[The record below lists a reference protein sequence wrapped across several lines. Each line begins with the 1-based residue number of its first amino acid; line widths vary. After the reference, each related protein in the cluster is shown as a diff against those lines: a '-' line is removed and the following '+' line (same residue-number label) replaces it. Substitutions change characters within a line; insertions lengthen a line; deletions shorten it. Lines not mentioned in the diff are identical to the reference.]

1 MKPHRGRAG
10 AAPAAAA
17 LVFVT
22 LLALTL
28 ATAAC
33 GKAAQS
39 GGRPDG
45 GTATPRTGGF
55 TIGLLLPANQ
65 ADRWERFDQPLI
77 EGRVRELCPT
87 CTVRYSPSGPD
98 AAAQQQQLRALL
110 TSGID
115 VLILGSVD
123 SRAARPTVRGA
134 AAAKVP
140 VVAYDQL
147 ARGPVSGYVS
157 YDGKEIGRLQ
167 ATALLRALGSDASRL
182 RVVMLNGS
190 PTDPNAA
197 DLKEGAL
204 SVLEGRVK
212 IAKQYEVLNW
222 DPVNAYAD
230 MTAAIADIGP
240 DRIHGVYAANDGLAS
255 GAIAALRSAN
265 VHPLPPITGQDADLA
280 AVQRIVTGE
289 QFMTVYKPFTPEAR
303 AAAEMAVALG
313 RGESIGDIATGTV
326 RNGSGRDIPSVV
338 LQPVPLTAGT
348 IDTVIRSGK
357 YTTDQICTPDIRSAC
372 EEAGLLG

>member
-1 MKPHRGRAG
+1 MKPRRGRAV
-10 AAPAAAA
+10 AALGAAA
-17 LVFVT
+17 LVLVI
-22 LLALTL
+22 
-28 ATAAC
+28 AAC
-33 GKAAQS
+33 GQAAQA
-39 GGRPDG
+39 GRQPDG
-45 GTATPRTGGF
+45 ASATPRTGGF

-65 ADRWERFDQPLI
+65 ADRWERFDRPLI
-77 EGRVRELCPT
+77 ESRVRELCPT

-98 AAAQQQQLRALL
+98 AAAQQRQLRALL

-134 AAAKVP
+134 AAAGVP

-147 ARGPVSGYVS
+147 AKGPLSGYVS
-157 YDGKEIGRLQ
+157 YNGEEIGRLQ
-167 ATALLRALGSDASRL
+167 ATALLRALGPNASRP
-182 RVVMLNGS
+182 RIVMLNGS

-197 DLKEGAL
+197 DLKKGAL
-204 SVLEGRVK
+204 SVLKGRVE
-212 IAKQYEVLNW
+212 IAKRYEVLNW
-222 DPVNAYAD
+222 DPLNAYAD
-230 MTAAIADIGP
+230 MTAAIADLGP
-240 DRIHGVYAANDGLAS
+240 DRIDGVYAANDGLAS
-255 GAIAALRSAN
+255 GAIAALRSAS
-265 VHPLPPITGQDADLA
+265 VRPLPPITGQDADLA

-289 QFMTVYKPFTPEAR
+289 QYMTVYKPFTPEAR

-313 RGESIGDIATGTV
+313 RGESVEDIATGTV
-326 RNGSGRDIPSVV
+326 DNGSRRDIPSVV
-338 LQPVPLTAGT
+338 LEPIALTAET